1 MKELN
6 IFIIKLYMCIA
17 VGAILG
23 IIVTVIQDMS

>member
-23 IIVTVIQDMS
+23 IIVIQDMP